1 MVLLSARAEVLQR
14 KCREGFFFFFYK
26 LGIVGV
32 KEKSW
37 SQEVDK

>member
-14 KCREGFFFFFYK
+14 KCREGFFFLYK